1 MPADRRP
8 WDPGSPALARLPF
21 LLRAARE
28 ADRDG
33 RLRRRLGRLL
43 TDAGAVLSRGQPKA
57 RRSCG
62 RPVGEHR
69 APRSAARLLP
79 GPCPA
84 LPARPAA
91 LVARRRLH
99 ARSALPA
106 RPAALSALP
115 APLGA
120 PAPFARPRVH
130 RDPGTARR
138 GSGRRGG
145 GDRRCCCCVD
155 HPTRLKVPAGGLG
168 SRGGGPAQRAEVA
181 GRAGLCPRSFAASLR
196 PLLAVLGGVR
206 TWAQSPL
213 RLKRR
218 RTPGPAP
225 SGAGV
230 GPADAKV
237 TARGP
242 ACAARATGFSDT
254 GAGSS
259 RAGAQLC
266 NFSLPSDGSCCFR
279 AAGSPGSAEPR
290 FLRLQRPISK
300 ATCGLNAFGLYY
312 QSSFV
317 PHYLQSLCL
326 WTFEDIS
333 LRLLC

>member
-43 TDAGAVLSRGQPKA
+43 TDAGAVLSQGQPKA

-120 PAPFARPRVH
+120 PAPFSH
-130 RDPGTARR
+130 
-138 GSGRRGG
+138 
-145 GDRRCCCCVD
+145 
-155 HPTRLKVPAGGLG
+155 
-168 SRGGGPAQRAEVA
+168 
-181 GRAGLCPRSFAASLR
+181 
-196 PLLAVLGGVR
+196 
-206 TWAQSPL
+206 
-213 RLKRR
+213 
-218 RTPGPAP
+218 
-225 SGAGV
+225 
-230 GPADAKV
+230 
-237 TARGP
+237 
-242 ACAARATGFSDT
+242 
-254 GAGSS
+254 
-259 RAGAQLC
+259 
-266 NFSLPSDGSCCFR
+266 
-279 AAGSPGSAEPR
+279 AAGSPRPGNRPAR
-290 FLRLQRPISK
+290 KRAAGRWRLALLQRRSPDRAEGAGRRPREERRRAPRSAPRLPARPGIVRDPPPRLS
-300 ATCGLNAFGLYY
+300 A
-312 QSSFV
+312 
-317 PHYLQSLCL
+317 H
-326 WTFEDIS
+326 S
-333 LRLLC
+333 LRCWEGCGPGRRAHSA